1 MHKTLEKVVK
11 FPFLITAFTCLIFF
25 FLPFK
30 PKPFGDGEYN
40 EGTINLI
47 EFILNNFSGNV
58 RIDKGLFTLI
68 YYLLPYSIVYYFK
81 TASFYFAAGAV
92 FNCLTTCLAVKYI
105 FKAFELM
112 SFSSK
117 TKLIILVLLSLFP
130 IHIYYAFGVLA
141 EPPAFLIVS
150 LFVYFW
156 IKTSYI
162 GDFSTK
168 NLFLLAILNVALVG
182 VRPNLLPFV
191 AAFLI
196 IILFAKF
203 CWRSKMIYMATFF
216 SFFFLLF
223 FAEKAINNTD
233 GEFKKKVFRYQIL
246 WSRFELRDEPY
257 NWLPQHGQDEFASS
271 DYLNNLKKRA
281 ELDNI
286 IEVNEYDPTSYY
298 LKWVL
303 NDIKENP
310 FLTLRQYSLK
320 FFQGQSFIISPLMKS
335 DKSPMIKY
343 GIHLFINSIN
353 FILIFSSIFGLLILY
368 RNNQT
373 LLLLPFFF
381 LWGWSLLYIFI
392 FHSEQRYMFPA
403 RPILIFLT
411 AYCFNK
417 LSSRGNSVN

>member
-1 MHKTLEKVVK
+1 
-11 FPFLITAFTCLIFF
+11 
-25 FLPFK
+25 
-30 PKPFGDGEYN
+30 
-40 EGTINLI
+40 
-47 EFILNNFSGNV
+47 
-58 RIDKGLFTLI
+58 
-68 YYLLPYSIVYYFK
+68 
-81 TASFYFAAGAV
+81 
-92 FNCLTTCLAVKYI
+92 
-105 FKAFELM
+105 
-112 SFSSK
+112 
-117 TKLIILVLLSLFP
+117 
-130 IHIYYAFGVLA
+130 
-141 EPPAFLIVS
+141 
-150 LFVYFW
+150 
-156 IKTSYI
+156 
-162 GDFSTK
+162 
-168 NLFLLAILNVALVG
+168 
-182 VRPNLLPFV
+182 
-191 AAFLI
+191 
-196 IILFAKF
+196 
-203 CWRSKMIYMATFF
+203 MIYMATFF

-223 FAEKAINNTD
+223 FAEKTINNTD

-281 ELDNI
+281 ELDHI
-286 IEVNEYDPTSYY
+286 IELNEYDPTSYY

-310 FLTLRQYSLK
+310 LLTLRQYSLK

-335 DKSPMIKY
+335 NKSPMIKY

-411 AYCFNK
+411 AHFLESLLK
-417 LSSRGNSVN
+417 KKSFKSKTETI